1 MLDLSRQK
9 FSKNLRFAFN
19 KCFQES
25 LLGPGAKKLLQL
37 VQIFFFL
44 NFETKLVNNSV
55 EYCCVQK
62 KKLCTTTRLDK
73 VGRSSSTDL
82 VNTPENKQTMTKT
95 EES

>member
-1 MLDLSRQK
+1 MLSREFIGTRGQK
-9 FSKNLRFAFN
+9 IATA
-19 KCFQES
+19 CT
-25 LLGPGAKKLLQL
+25 
-37 VQIFFFL
+37 IFFFF